1 MTISYAR
8 PEQHIKRAI
17 KILMI
22 VLASSSIF
30 LVYFY
35 NQSNSSRR
43 LVLSV
48 KKQVEVLR
56 TENAK
61 LKNQAYSLI
70 DNRALTVLVEKKGY
84 IKTSNP
90 AYLTFLAD
98 GSVKDAERVSLL
110 R

>member
-61 LKNQAYSLI
+61 LKNQAQSVLDYQSMNMPDFLI
-70 DNRALTVLVEKKGY
+70 LRFLYAKLQPAFLQRVL
-84 IKTSNP
+84 N
-90 AYLTFLAD
+90 A
-98 GSVKDAERVSLL
+98 
-110 R
+110 